1 MPEQIM
7 RDPELPGRI
16 GGRWRDPVMSPVEM
30 VGARLDGEPRCTEHA
45 VAGATE
51 PMYRLVG
58 RRRLSNK
65 SHEQGKAHKR
75 RELRFADR
83 PVGLYVDRNERRDRS
98 C

>member
-1 MPEQIM
+1 MGEQVQ

-58 RRRLSNK
+58 GGRLVWISRGQLDRD
-65 SHEQGKAHKR
+65 SP
-75 RELRFADR
+75 LRCAVCDALI
-83 PVGLYVDRNERRDRS
+83 GAG
-98 C
+98 

>member
-1 MPEQIM
+1 MTEEIR

-16 GGRWRDPVMSPVEM
+16 GGRWREPAMSPVDV

-58 RRRLSNK
+58 GGRLAWISR
-65 SHEQGKAHKR
+65 EQLEAGSP
-75 RELRFADR
+75 LRCAVCD
-83 PVGLYVDRNERRDRS
+83 VEIGAG
-98 C
+98 

>member
-1 MPEQIM
+1 MPEQIQ

-16 GGRWRDPVMSPVEM
+16 GGRWREPVMSPVEV

-58 RRRLSNK
+58 AGRLVWITRD
-65 SHEQGKAHKR
+65 QVDPDTP
-75 RELRFADR
+75 LRCGVCDA
-83 PVGLYVDRNERRDRS
+83 GLGAG
-98 C
+98 